1 MKSAMSTTWIRHLK
15 LNKISW
21 FFITVVYMIV
31 LIYVSTK
38 PAAEGHTPSTAE
50 QVAHNLCHI
59 PAYAILFYFL
69 MHCFTAFNFV
79 AQTSSFVV
87 TVVFGAVNEWLQSFI
102 PSRTASVSDIML
114 NAVGAGLM
122 LWLMINQYKK
132 DNEARA

>member
-1 MKSAMSTTWIRHLK
+1 MKSAMNTTRIHHLK
-15 LNKISW
+15 LNKIAW
-21 FFITVVYMIV
+21 LFVTTLYMMI

-38 PAAEGHTPSTAE
+38 PADAGHTPSTAE

-59 PAYAILFYFL
+59 PAYAILFYLL

-79 AQTSSFVV
+79 AQTNSFVV
-87 TVVFGAVNEWLQSFI
+87 TVVFGAVNEWLQNFI
-102 PSRTASVSDIML
+102 PSRTASVSDMML

-132 DNEARA
+132 NNEART